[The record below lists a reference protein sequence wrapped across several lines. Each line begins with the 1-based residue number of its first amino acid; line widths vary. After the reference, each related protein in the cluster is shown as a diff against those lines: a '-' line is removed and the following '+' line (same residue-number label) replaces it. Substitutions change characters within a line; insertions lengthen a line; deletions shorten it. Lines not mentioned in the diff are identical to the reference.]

1 MSTGMKCSWA
11 LVAAL
16 LLAPAVLGSQALG
29 LLSQMGIAVILC
41 LSFWLLMGQGGMVS
55 FGHALYSG
63 LGAFVAI
70 YGLRAIEAGAAW
82 PATLVPLVAALVVAA
97 LAWPLGWLATRHDST
112 MVFAMITLGLGEMA
126 WAIAQ
131 MLPGL
136 FGGEAGIAADRTAG
150 SARGGLSL
158 GPAWQ
163 VYLLVLAYTFATLA
177 LVRGLTRT
185 ALGRLLNAVRDN
197 PSRVS
202 FMGHDPRRVRHVG
215 FVVAAFF
222 AGLAGALAALFN
234 EIVST
239 EVLSSH
245 RSAMVLVFTI
255 IGGLGSMAGGVIGGV
270 LMVLATVVMSSWTP
284 AWLLYMG
291 LAFVLVL
298 LLMPGGIAGGWRA
311 MVRAALERPLGAL
324 ALALGVLSAGA
335 LLEMAYQLRLASTLG
350 PEVIFLGLRL
360 DAHAMGHWCAG
371 LALLAL
377 GFAGWRLA
385 QRRPARTRP

>member
-1 MSTGMKCSWA
+1 MKWA
-11 LVAAL
+11 WVLGAAL
-16 LLAPAVLGSQALG
+16 LLAPAALGSQALG
-29 LLSQMGIAVILC
+29 LLSQTGIAVILC

-63 LGAFVAI
+63 MGAFVAI
-70 YGLRAIEAGAAW
+70 YGMRALESGAAW
-82 PATLVPLVAALVVAA
+82 PMALVPLCAALVVAL
-97 LAWPLGWLATRHDST
+97 LAWPLGWLATRHDSA
-112 MVFAMITLGLGEMA
+112 MVFAMITLGLGELA

-131 MLPGL
+131 MLPGD

-150 SARGGLSL
+150 SARGGLNW

-163 VYLLVLAYTFATLA
+163 LYLLVLAYTAATLA
-177 LVRGLTRT
+177 LVYGFTRT

-197 PSRVS
+197 PLRVS
-202 FMGHDPRRVRHVG
+202 FMGHDPRRIRHVS

-245 RSAMVLVFTI
+245 RSAMVLVFTL
-255 IGGLGSMAGGVIGGV
+255 IGGLGSMAGGVMGGV
-270 LMVLATVVMSSWTP
+270 LMVLATVLLSSWTS
-284 AWLLYMG
+284 AWMLYMG

-298 LLMPGGIAGGWRA
+298 LLMPGGIAGGWMP
-311 MVRAALERPLGAL
+311 MVRAGLARPLGAL
-324 ALALGVLSAGA
+324 ALTLGGLAAAALV
-335 LLEMAYQLRLASTLG
+335 EMAYQLRLASTLG
-350 PEVIFLGLRL
+350 PQVDFLGLRL
-360 DAHAMGHWCAG
+360 DAHAIGHWSAA

-377 GFAGWRLA
+377 GIALGWLSR
-385 QRRPARTRP
+385 RRPARTAP

>member
-1 MSTGMKCSWA
+1 MKSA
-11 LVAAL
+11 LALAAAL
-16 LLAPAVLGSQALG
+16 LLAPAVLSSQALG

-41 LSFWLLMGQGGMVS
+41 MSFWLLMGQGGMVS

-70 YGLRAIEAGAAW
+70 YAMRAVEAGAVW
-82 PATLVPLVAALVVAA
+82 PVALVPLLAALAVAA
-97 LAWPLGWLATRHDST
+97 LAWPLGWLATRHDSA
-112 MVFAMITLGLGEMA
+112 MVFAMITLGLGELG

-150 SARGGLSL
+150 SARAGLSL

-163 VYLLVLAYTFATLA
+163 VYLLVLGYAAATFA
-177 LVRGLTRT
+177 LVRGFTRT

-197 PSRVS
+197 PLRVS
-202 FMGHDPRRVRHVG
+202 FMGHDPRRIRHVG

-222 AGLAGALAALFN
+222 AGLAGGLAALFN

-245 RSAMVLVFTI
+245 RSALVLVFTL
-255 IGGLGSMAGGVIGGV
+255 IGGLGSMAGGVIGGM
-270 LMVLATVVMSSWTP
+270 LMVLATVMLSSWTP

-298 LLMPGGIAGGWRA
+298 LLMPGGIAGGWPA
-311 MVRAALERPLGAL
+311 MVRGALNRPLGTL

-335 LLEMAYQLRLASTLG
+335 LVEMAYQLRLASTLG
-350 PEVIFLGLRL
+350 PEVGYLGLRL
-360 DAHAMGHWCAG
+360 DAHAIGHWGGG
-371 LALLAL
+371 LALLGL
-377 GFAGWRLA
+377 GIAGWRLA
-385 QRRPARTRP
+385 QREPARSAP

>member
-1 MSTGMKCSWA
+1 MKWA
-11 LVAAL
+11 WVLGAAL
-16 LLAPAVLGSQALG
+16 LLAPAALGSQTLG

-63 LGAFVAI
+63 MGAFVAI
-70 YGLRAIEAGAAW
+70 YGMRALEAGSAW
-82 PATLVPLVAALVVAA
+82 PVALVPLCAALVVAL
-97 LAWPLGWLATRHDST
+97 LAWPLGWLATRHDSA
-112 MVFAMITLGLGEMA
+112 MVFAMITLGLGELA
-126 WAIAQ
+126 WAIAL
-131 MLPGL
+131 MLPGI
-136 FGGEAGIAADRTAG
+136 FGGEAGIAADRTTG
-150 SARGGLSL
+150 LARGGLNW

-163 VYLLVLAYTFATLA
+163 VYLLVLAYAAATLA
-177 LVRGLTRT
+177 LVHGFTRT

-197 PSRVS
+197 PLRVS
-202 FMGHDPRRVRHVG
+202 FMGHDPRRIRHVS

-245 RSAMVLVFTI
+245 RSAMVLVFTL

-270 LMVLATVVMSSWTP
+270 LMVLATVLLSSWTS

-298 LLMPGGIAGGWRA
+298 LLMPGGIAGGWMP
-311 MVRAALERPLGAL
+311 MVRAGLARPLGAL
-324 ALALGVLSAGA
+324 ALALGGLAAAA

-350 PEVIFLGLRL
+350 PQVDFLGLRL
-360 DAHAMGHWCAG
+360 DAHATGHWSAA

-377 GFAGWRLA
+377 GIALGLLS
-385 QRRPARTRP
+385 RRSPARTAP

>member
-1 MSTGMKCSWA
+1 MKWA
-11 LVAAL
+11 WVLGAAL
-16 LLAPAVLGSQALG
+16 LLAPAALGSQALG

-63 LGAFVAI
+63 MGAFVAI
-70 YGLRAIEAGAAW
+70 YGMRALEAGSAW
-82 PATLVPLVAALVVAA
+82 PVALVPLCAALVVAL
-97 LAWPLGWLATRHDST
+97 LAWPLGWLATRHDSA
-112 MVFAMITLGLGEMA
+112 MVFAMITLGLGELA
-126 WAIAQ
+126 WAIAL
-131 MLPGL
+131 MLPGI

-150 SARGGLSL
+150 LARGGLNW

-163 VYLLVLAYTFATLA
+163 IYLLVLAYTAATLA
-177 LVRGLTRT
+177 LVYGFTRT

-197 PSRVS
+197 PLRVS
-202 FMGHDPRRVRHVG
+202 FMGHDPRRIRHVS

-245 RSAMVLVFTI
+245 RSAMVLVFTL

-270 LMVLATVVMSSWTP
+270 LMVLATVLLSSWTP

-298 LLMPGGIAGGWRA
+298 LLMPGGIAGGWMP
-311 MVRAALERPLGAL
+311 MVRAGLARPLGAL
-324 ALALGVLSAGA
+324 ALALGGVAAAA

-350 PEVIFLGLRL
+350 PQVDFLGLRL
-360 DAHAMGHWCAG
+360 DAHAIGHWSAA

-377 GFAGWRLA
+377 GIALGLLS
-385 QRRPARTRP
+385 RRSPARTAS

>member
-1 MSTGMKCSWA
+1 MKWA
-11 LVAAL
+11 WVLGAAL
-16 LLAPAVLGSQALG
+16 LLAPAALGSQALG

-63 LGAFVAI
+63 MGAFVAI
-70 YGLRAIEAGAAW
+70 YGMRALEAGSAW
-82 PATLVPLVAALVVAA
+82 PVALVPLCAALAVAV
-97 LAWPLGWLATRHDST
+97 LAWPLGWLATRHDSA
-112 MVFAMITLGLGEMA
+112 MVFAMITLGLGELA
-126 WAIAQ
+126 WAIAL
-131 MLPGL
+131 MLPGI
-136 FGGEAGIAADRTAG
+136 FGGEAGIAADRTTG
-150 SARGGLSL
+150 LARGGLNW

-163 VYLLVLAYTFATLA
+163 LYLLVLAYTATTLA
-177 LVRGLTRT
+177 LVYGFTRT

-197 PSRVS
+197 PLRVS
-202 FMGHDPRRVRHVG
+202 FMGHDPRRIRHVS

-245 RSAMVLVFTI
+245 RSAMVLVFTL

-270 LMVLATVVMSSWTP
+270 LMVLATVLLSSWTP

-298 LLMPGGIAGGWRA
+298 LLMPGGIAGGWMP
-311 MVRAALERPLGAL
+311 MVRAGLAWPLGVL
-324 ALALGVLSAGA
+324 ALALGGVAAAA

-350 PEVIFLGLRL
+350 PQVDFLGLRL
-360 DAHAMGHWCAG
+360 DAHAIGHWSAA

-377 GFAGWRLA
+377 GIALGLLS
-385 QRRPARTRP
+385 RRSPARTAS

>member
-1 MSTGMKCSWA
+1 MGMKAAWA
-11 LVAAL
+11 LAVAL

-70 YGLRAIEAGAAW
+70 YGMRAIEAGAAW
-82 PATLVPLVAALVVAA
+82 PMALVPLLAALAVAT
-97 LAWPLGWLATRHDST
+97 LAWPLGWLATRHDSP
-112 MVFAMITLGLGEMA
+112 MVFAMITLGLGELA
-126 WAIAQ
+126 WAVAQ
-131 MLPGL
+131 MLPGI

-150 SARGGLSL
+150 ATRGGLSL

-163 VYLLVLAYTFATLA
+163 VYLLVLAYTGATLA
-177 LVRGLTRT
+177 LVWGLTRT

-197 PSRVS
+197 PVRVS
-202 FMGHDPRRVRHVG
+202 FMGHDPRRIRHVG

-245 RSAMVLVFTI
+245 RSAMVLVFTL

-270 LMVLATVVMSSWTP
+270 LMVLATVLLSSWTP
-284 AWLLYMG
+284 AWQLYMG
-291 LAFVLVL
+291 LAFVGVL
-298 LLMPGGIAGGWRA
+298 LLMPGGIAGGWRS
-311 MVRAALERPLGAL
+311 MVHAALARPLGAL
-324 ALALGVLSAGA
+324 ALALGALAAGA

-350 PEVIFLGLRL
+350 PQVGFLGLKL
-360 DAHAMGHWCAG
+360 DAHAAGHWCTGLAVLGLG
-371 LALLAL
+371 LAL
-377 GFAGWRLA
+377 WRLA
-385 QRRPARTRP
+385 LRRPSRTTP

>member
-1 MSTGMKCSWA
+1 MKWA
-11 LVAAL
+11 WVLGAAL
-16 LLAPAVLGSQALG
+16 LLAPAALGSQALG

-63 LGAFVAI
+63 MGAFVAI
-70 YGLRAIEAGAAW
+70 YGMRALEAGSAW
-82 PATLVPLVAALVVAA
+82 PVALVPLCAALVVAL
-97 LAWPLGWLATRHDST
+97 LAWPLGWLATRHDSA
-112 MVFAMITLGLGEMA
+112 MVFAMITLGLGELA
-126 WAIAQ
+126 WAIAL
-131 MLPGL
+131 MLPGI

-150 SARGGLSL
+150 LARGGLNW

-163 VYLLVLAYTFATLA
+163 IYLLVRVYTAATLA
-177 LVRGLTRT
+177 LVYGFTRT

-197 PSRVS
+197 PLRVS
-202 FMGHDPRRVRHVG
+202 FMGHDPRRIRHVS

-245 RSAMVLVFTI
+245 RSAMVLVFTL

-270 LMVLATVVMSSWTP
+270 LMVLATVLLSSWTS
-284 AWLLYMG
+284 AWMLYMG

-298 LLMPGGIAGGWRA
+298 LLMPGGIAGGWMP
-311 MVRAALERPLGAL
+311 MVRAGLARPLGAL
-324 ALALGVLSAGA
+324 ALALGGVAAAA

-350 PEVIFLGLRL
+350 PQVDFLGLRL
-360 DAHAMGHWCAG
+360 DAQAIGHWSAA

-377 GFAGWRLA
+377 GIALGWLS
-385 QRRPARTRP
+385 RRSPARTAS

>member
-1 MSTGMKCSWA
+1 MKSAWA
-11 LVAAL
+11 LAAAL
-16 LLAPAVLGSQALG
+16 LLAPVVLGSQALG

-41 LSFWLLMGQGGMVS
+41 MSFWLLMGQGGMVS

-70 YGLRAIEAGAAW
+70 YGMRAIEAGAAW
-82 PATLVPLVAALVVAA
+82 PTALVPLLAALVVAA

-126 WAIAQ
+126 WAISQ

-163 VYLLVLAYTFATLA
+163 VYLLVLAYTLATLA

-197 PSRVS
+197 PLRVS
-202 FMGHDPRRVRHVG
+202 FMGHDPRRIRHVG

-245 RSAMVLVFTI
+245 RSAMVLVFTLM
-255 IGGLGSMAGGVIGGV
+255 GGLGSMAGGVIGGV

-311 MVRAALERPLGAL
+311 MARAALERPLGAL

-350 PEVIFLGLRL
+350 PEVGFLGLRL
-360 DAHAMGHWCAG
+360 DAHAIGHWCAG
-371 LALLAL
+371 LALLGL
-377 GFAGWRLA
+377 GFAGWRFA
-385 QRRPARTRP
+385 QRRPARTTP